1 MLLKDSRTMVNLM
14 RAFAGESQARNRY
27 DMAAKCAK
35 SEGLYI
41 IERTFKCTAKEEQAH
56 ATVFY
61 NFLKELNG
69 QKIMI
74 DGTYPVNVYS
84 STLEHLQ
91 AAVEN
96 EYEEYDLVY
105 KTFGDVAKEE
115 GFEKI
120 SVTFYN
126 IAEIEKTHS
135 ERYNKLFE
143 DLKNNTLFKNDA
155 ETEWVCTN
163 CGHIHRGISSPLVC
177 PVCSHPQGYFEVLKK

>member
-69 QKIMI
+69 QKILI

-84 STLEHLQ
+84 STLDHLK

-96 EYEEYDLVY
+96 EYEEYDEIY
-105 KTFGDVAKEE
+105 KTFGDIAKEE

-120 SVTFYN
+120 AVTFFN

-135 ERYNKLFE
+135 ERYNKFYE
-143 DLKNNTLFKNDA
+143 DLKNGTLFKNST

-163 CGHIHRGISSPLVC
+163 CGHIHRGVSSPLVC